1 MQKNVPVGDL
11 ESCSDQPVTGFYRNG
26 RCETDEHD
34 FDMHALCAKPTRE
47 SLEFF
52 KARGNDLVFARPG
65 FSGSEARRPIMYMRA
80 ALEVLE
86 LEVPA
91 KWSKTP

>member
-52 KARGNDLVFARPG
+52 KARGNDLSSPG
-65 FSGSEARRPIMYMRA
+65 LDFPGLKPGDR
-80 ALEVLE
+80 
-86 LEVPA
+86 
-91 KWSKTP
+91 